1 MLALSYVHRWL
12 LSQKLRNLKSSRV
25 YQKESVLQQT
35 WIFFILVTSSGNKHQ
50 RDYRFIDSFYT
61 KNFQMSKRNRL
72 QANRN
77 FPVLMM
83 PIRHKHQRDFGL
95 MVGSFHKNLKIHVN
109 NSLNRDNQRSNKHK
123 FPCFDDVIAE

>member
-1 MLALSYVHRWL
+1 MAPFTKTSKSQAIKGLSKGI
-12 LSQKLRNLKSSRV
+12 SITTNMN
-25 YQKESVLQQT
+25 
-35 WIFFILVTSSGNKHQ
+35 FFILVTSSGNKHQ
-50 RDYRFIDSFYT
+50 RDYRFTDSFYT

-83 PIRHKHQRDFGL
+83 PIRQKHQLDFGL

-123 FPCFDDVIAE
+123 FPCFEDVIAE